1 MSNNKNIDIDV
12 DEKALAA
19 SLEAFS
25 SGLLH
30 KQLLEFYDLLT
41 GYKVKYCDTVTISPG
56 EDEVIE
62 LKNGVKFTWEDP
74 KPTGVNFWDYIGEQ
88 IAKKLQIL
96 QRILQKWE

>member
-1 MSNNKNIDIDV
+1 MSDNKNIDI

-41 GYKVKYCDTVTISPG
+41 GYKVKYCDLTNTVTISPG
-56 EDEVIE
+56 EESIE
-62 LKNGVKFTWEDP
+62 LENSVKFTWEDP
-74 KPTGVNFWDYIGEQ
+74 KSTGVNF
-88 IAKKLQIL
+88 
-96 QRILQKWE
+96 